1 MKSFKN
7 SAFARFFTNFPKI
20 MFANL
25 LYTIPSTICFAIFGL
40 IGYLT
45 GFQNVIVWFLGII
58 PAYPLYAGL
67 VMVIRKIAIEKEDI
81 NVLDTFKTSVKDN
94 WKTFLINGIIT
105 YLIVTLSVFAIL
117 YYYSMA
123 SVSAVYSALLTLYLF
138 FSAMLVATMFYVPM
152 MNITYDIKLLQVYKN
167 SFILVFGKILRSV
180 LTLLAVAVPTAVAF
194 FWFHLFIH
202 YSILTLLFPLFQS
215 RCKRQLV
222 LSLRKMTDMLYFLKK
237 EILKKKRNLW
247 TKIKT
252 VNMSLLTVE

>member
-81 NVLDTFKTSVKDN
+81 NVLDTFKTSVRGN

-105 YLIVTLSVFAIL
+105 YLIVHFQFSQFFTTIQWLLSVQFTVHCL
-117 YYYSMA
+117 HYTYS
-123 SVSAVYSALLTLYLF
+123 
-138 FSAMLVATMFYVPM
+138 LV
-152 MNITYDIKLLQVYKN
+152 Q
-167 SFILVFGKILRSV
+167 
-180 LTLLAVAVPTAVAF
+180 
-194 FWFHLFIH
+194 
-202 YSILTLLFPLFQS
+202 
-215 RCKRQLV
+215 C
-222 LSLRKMTDMLYFLKK
+222 
-237 EILKKKRNLW
+237 
-247 TKIKT
+247 
-252 VNMSLLTVE
+252 